1 MTTTKTKQI
10 DFPLFTFIQN
20 QVMAFVKSLLFLLL
34 SGSAFSL
41 QAQDFTN
48 KASIYFPFN
57 SSIPDT
63 ESLQNLQEQLSKARY
78 DSLILTAHC
87 DAIGSDQYNDSLSE
101 KRKEAVV
108 QWLQMQKL
116 ISTQKVKLIAIAQ
129 GEHKPLNANATD
141 EERRLNR
148 RVEVQWNTIRQVIET
163 HKVIDPI
170 ANTDS
175 VKLVLEKPALEIQ
188 TGNMS
193 EQIERA
199 KETGQTLVLN
209 NINFVGGR
217 AVFLSTATPTLK
229 ELLKVMRD
237 NPELRIEIQGH
248 VCCTLGGS
256 DGPNLDSGSDFL
268 SVDRAKAVY
277 DYLVYNGIEESRLR
291 YKGFGGSKRLVYPEQ
306 TEGDRTRNRRVEIMI
321 LKD

>member
-10 DFPLFTFIQN
+10 DFPLFTSIQN
-20 QVMAFVKSLLFLLL
+20 LVMASVKSILFLLFL
-34 SGSAFSL
+34 GSIFSL
-41 QAQDFTN
+41 QAQEFPN
-48 KASIYFPFN
+48 RASIYFPFN
-57 SSIPDT
+57 SSVPEA
-63 ESLQNLQEQLSKARY
+63 ESLQNLQEQLSIARF

-116 ISTQKVKLIAIAQ
+116 ISTQKVKLIATAQ
-129 GEHKPLNANATD
+129 GEHKPLNANASE

-148 RVEVQWNTIRQVIET
+148 RVEVQWNTIRQVIEIP
-163 HKVIDPI
+163 KVIAPI
-170 ANTDS
+170 AKTDS
-175 VKLVLEKPALEIQ
+175 VKLVMEKPALENQ
-188 TGNMS
+188 AGNMS

-256 DGPNLDSGSDFL
+256 DGPNLDSGSEHL

-277 DYLVYNGIEESRLR
+277 EYLVYNGIEESRLR